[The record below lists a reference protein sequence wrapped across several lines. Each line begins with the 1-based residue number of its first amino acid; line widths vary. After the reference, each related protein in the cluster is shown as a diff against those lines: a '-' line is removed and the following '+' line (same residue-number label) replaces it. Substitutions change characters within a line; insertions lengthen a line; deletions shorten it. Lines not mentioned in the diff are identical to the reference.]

1 MKQAGSNR
9 KPGNSSSGGP
19 AAASGAGGSGG
30 RQNMGRGR
38 SSGKGPP
45 PATGTKCELKVKN
58 GVIYEGVFKTYSPKC
73 DLVLDAA
80 HRKSP
85 DAGLCPKREDILESI
100 IFKASDVVVVQFK
113 DVDLNYARKDTFTE
127 PTVNARI
134 NGEHKDKDLEP
145 WDSDTFTE
153 PTVNARIN
161 GEHKDKDLEP
171 WESGENVIEDL
182 EALETDVS
190 NGWDPNDMFKFNEEN
205 YGVKSTYDSSLSS
218 YTVALERDTSEE
230 FLKREA
236 RAAQLADEI
245 ESSAS
250 YKARVAV
257 ENDDRTEEDKYT
269 AVARNSEREG
279 HSMNSRENKYI
290 PPGQRNRDGMSWGT
304 GRQNSPRM
312 AQPGSGPPPP
322 RTGAHNSDYSPSS
335 GADQRVVNG
344 DVGQGP
350 TMDRI
355 GIIAMSD
362 QSNGWD
368 PNDMFKFNEENYGVK
383 STYDSS
389 LSSYTVALERDTSE
403 EFLKREARAA
413 QLADEIESSASYKAR
428 VAVENDDRT
437 EEDKYTAVARNSEK
451 EGHSMNSRENKY
463 IPPGQRNRD
472 GMSWGTG
479 RQNSPRMAQPGSGPP
494 PPRTGA
500 HNSDYSPSSGA
511 DQRVVNGGVPWP
523 SPCPSPSSRPPS
535 RYQSAPTSLPP
546 RAATPTRPPSR
557 PSRPPSRPSAHGAPA
572 PFSTMPKRMS
582 TEGPPRMS
590 PKTQRTPRGHR
601 GSTGRVG
608 MGVEFIPH
616 NAPAEVSP
624 PPAPRSSPSGGTW
637 SAVVSGGSSSRLSPK
652 VHRPRSPRQN
662 SIGSASS
669 GSSLPS
675 PQAGTVPVESVAMPV
690 STVSPTAASPA
701 SNRAVTP
708 SAEGAASVA
717 PDHRQQIDNLK
728 KFSED
733 FRLQPSSNPD
743 PIFDQMMSQPR
754 DPAEKSRESHLDKIA
769 ETSSKES
776 ASEDGSAPN
785 TTGSS
790 KPSSPSTSPSTEC
803 SSEQKRGPDVTSQ
816 GVQTSGP
823 GNKLDKDDNK
833 DTTPEQVRKSTLNPN
848 AKEFNPRSF
857 SAQPTAMYHVP
868 VTHMPVNQT
877 KPYRA
882 VPNMPQQRP
891 DQHHPQGTPTMIHP
905 ATAAGPPI
913 VAPNPAY
920 SAQYVTYSPQQFA
933 NQTLVQQVPH
943 YQSQPPHVYS
953 PVMQSNGRMMAPP
966 THGQPGLVSSST
978 TQYGA
983 AEQTHTMYVSQGPIP
998 QQYTHPN
1005 ATLHHHPQH
1014 PQPSATPTGQQQGQ
1028 HAGSH
1033 PAPSPVQHA
1042 QHQAA
1047 QALHLGNPQQ
1057 QPIYSTLTPT
1067 PPSMTPGPNPQS
1079 PQTSFPSAQQAV
1091 YIHPQQ
1097 VQHGYNPS
1105 HMAHVPQAHVQSGMV
1120 PPHHATPTHP
1130 PMMLM
1135 ATQPP
1140 GGPQPPIPQNALPPI
1155 PVSSTTH
1162 FSYMA
1167 HPTGT
1172 ATVWHASSTELPNS
1186 SPSGHLT
1193 SKVFVS
1199 TRTLM
1204 FQP

>member
-1 MKQAGSNR
+1 MSMKQAGGNR

-30 RQNMGRGR
+30 SGGRQNMGRGR
-38 SSGKGPP
+38 NSGKGPP
-45 PATGTKCELKVKN
+45 SATIPFDGVYANMRMVHVLTSVVGTKCELKVKN

-85 DAGLCPKREDILESI
+85 DGGLCPKREDILESI

-113 DVDLNYARKDTFTE
+113 DVDLNYARKVSSETDTFTE

-145 WDSDTFTE
+145 WD
-153 PTVNARIN
+153 
-161 GEHKDKDLEP
+161 
-171 WESGENVIEDL
+171 SGENVIEDL

-344 DVGQGP
+344 
-350 TMDRI
+350 
-355 GIIAMSD
+355 
-362 QSNGWD
+362 
-368 PNDMFKFNEENYGVK
+368 
-383 STYDSS
+383 
-389 LSSYTVALERDTSE
+389 
-403 EFLKREARAA
+403 
-413 QLADEIESSASYKAR
+413 
-428 VAVENDDRT
+428 
-437 EEDKYTAVARNSEK
+437 
-451 EGHSMNSRENKY
+451 
-463 IPPGQRNRD
+463 
-472 GMSWGTG
+472 
-479 RQNSPRMAQPGSGPP
+479 
-494 PPRTGA
+494 
-500 HNSDYSPSSGA
+500 
-511 DQRVVNGGVPWP
+511 GVPWP

-546 RAATPTRPPSR
+546 RAATPTRPPSRPPSR

-690 STVSPTAASPA
+690 SAVSPTAASPA

-708 SAEGAASVA
+708 SAEAKESRLQEPRQNSPAASKENIKPSETSPSFPRPANKGASSVA

-743 PIFDQMMSQPR
+743 PIFDQMISQPR
-754 DPAEKSRESHLDKIA
+754 DPAEKSRESHLDKTA

-833 DTTPEQVRKSTLNPN
+833 DTTLEQVRKSTLNPN

-857 SAQPTAMYHVP
+857 SAQPKPATTPTPPRPQGQPSPSIVVQQHPTMYSPTVCFPQMYPLPVSPGVQKSIVWKPTAMYHVP

-882 VPNMPQQRP
+882 GKVPNMPQQRP

-933 NQTLVQQVPH
+933 NQPLVQQVPH

-1167 HPTGT
+1167 HPTVQ
-1172 ATVWHASSTELPNS
+1172 AHHQQQL
-1186 SPSGHLT
+1186 
-1193 SKVFVS
+1193 
-1199 TRTLM
+1199 
-1204 FQP
+1204 

>member
-1 MKQAGSNR
+1 MKQAGGNR

-19 AAASGAGGSGG
+19 AAASGVGGSGGSGG

-85 DAGLCPKREDILESI
+85 DVGLCPKREDILESI

-145 WDSDTFTE
+145 W
-153 PTVNARIN
+153 
-161 GEHKDKDLEP
+161 
-171 WESGENVIEDL
+171 ESGENVIEDL
-182 EALETDVS
+182 EALETDV
-190 NGWDPNDMFKFNEEN
+190 
-205 YGVKSTYDSSLSS
+205 
-218 YTVALERDTSEE
+218 
-230 FLKREA
+230 
-236 RAAQLADEI
+236 
-245 ESSAS
+245 
-250 YKARVAV
+250 
-257 ENDDRTEEDKYT
+257 
-269 AVARNSEREG
+269 
-279 HSMNSRENKYI
+279 
-290 PPGQRNRDGMSWGT
+290 
-304 GRQNSPRM
+304 
-312 AQPGSGPPPP
+312 
-322 RTGAHNSDYSPSS
+322 
-335 GADQRVVNG
+335 
-344 DVGQGP
+344 
-350 TMDRI
+350 
-355 GIIAMSD
+355 
-362 QSNGWD
+362 SNGWD

-690 STVSPTAASPA
+690 SAVSPTAASPA

-708 SAEGAASVA
+708 SAEVV
-717 PDHRQQIDNLK
+717 K
-728 KFSED
+728 CF
-733 FRLQPSSNPD
+733 
-743 PIFDQMMSQPR
+743 
-754 DPAEKSRESHLDKIA
+754 
-769 ETSSKES
+769 
-776 ASEDGSAPN
+776 
-785 TTGSS
+785 
-790 KPSSPSTSPSTEC
+790 
-803 SSEQKRGPDVTSQ
+803 
-816 GVQTSGP
+816 
-823 GNKLDKDDNK
+823 
-833 DTTPEQVRKSTLNPN
+833 
-848 AKEFNPRSF
+848 
-857 SAQPTAMYHVP
+857 
-868 VTHMPVNQT
+868 
-877 KPYRA
+877 
-882 VPNMPQQRP
+882 
-891 DQHHPQGTPTMIHP
+891 
-905 ATAAGPPI
+905 
-913 VAPNPAY
+913 
-920 SAQYVTYSPQQFA
+920 
-933 NQTLVQQVPH
+933 
-943 YQSQPPHVYS
+943 
-953 PVMQSNGRMMAPP
+953 
-966 THGQPGLVSSST
+966 
-978 TQYGA
+978 
-983 AEQTHTMYVSQGPIP
+983 
-998 QQYTHPN
+998 
-1005 ATLHHHPQH
+1005 
-1014 PQPSATPTGQQQGQ
+1014 
-1028 HAGSH
+1028 
-1033 PAPSPVQHA
+1033 
-1042 QHQAA
+1042 
-1047 QALHLGNPQQ
+1047 
-1057 QPIYSTLTPT
+1057 
-1067 PPSMTPGPNPQS
+1067 
-1079 PQTSFPSAQQAV
+1079 
-1091 YIHPQQ
+1091 
-1097 VQHGYNPS
+1097 
-1105 HMAHVPQAHVQSGMV
+1105 
-1120 PPHHATPTHP
+1120 
-1130 PMMLM
+1130 
-1135 ATQPP
+1135 
-1140 GGPQPPIPQNALPPI
+1140 
-1155 PVSSTTH
+1155 
-1162 FSYMA
+1162 
-1167 HPTGT
+1167 
-1172 ATVWHASSTELPNS
+1172 
-1186 SPSGHLT
+1186 
-1193 SKVFVS
+1193 
-1199 TRTLM
+1199 
-1204 FQP
+1204 

>member
-1 MKQAGSNR
+1 MSMKQAGGNR

-30 RQNMGRGR
+30 SGGRQNMGRGR
-38 SSGKGPP
+38 NSGKGPP
-45 PATGTKCELKVKN
+45 SATIPFDGVYANMRMVHVLTSVVGTKCELKVKN

-113 DVDLNYARKDTFTE
+113 DVDLNYARKVSSETDTFTE

-145 WDSDTFTE
+145 WD
-153 PTVNARIN
+153 
-161 GEHKDKDLEP
+161 
-171 WESGENVIEDL
+171 SGENVIEDL

-344 DVGQGP
+344 
-350 TMDRI
+350 
-355 GIIAMSD
+355 
-362 QSNGWD
+362 
-368 PNDMFKFNEENYGVK
+368 
-383 STYDSS
+383 
-389 LSSYTVALERDTSE
+389 
-403 EFLKREARAA
+403 
-413 QLADEIESSASYKAR
+413 
-428 VAVENDDRT
+428 
-437 EEDKYTAVARNSEK
+437 
-451 EGHSMNSRENKY
+451 
-463 IPPGQRNRD
+463 
-472 GMSWGTG
+472 
-479 RQNSPRMAQPGSGPP
+479 
-494 PPRTGA
+494 
-500 HNSDYSPSSGA
+500 
-511 DQRVVNGGVPWP
+511 GVPWP

-546 RAATPTRPPSR
+546 RAATPTRPPSRPPSR

-608 MGVEFIPH
+608 VGVEFIPH

-637 SAVVSGGSSSRLSPK
+637 SAVVSG

-690 STVSPTAASPA
+690 SAVSPTAASPA

-708 SAEGAASVA
+708 SAEAKESRLQEPRQNSPAASKENIKPSETSPSFPRPANKGASSVA

-754 DPAEKSRESHLDKIA
+754 DPAEKSRESNLDKTA

-776 ASEDGSAPN
+776 ASEDSSAPN

-857 SAQPTAMYHVP
+857 SAQPKPATAPTPPRPQGQPSPSIVVQQHPTMYSPTVCFPQMYPLPVSPGVQKSIVWKPTAMYHVP

-882 VPNMPQQRP
+882 GKVPNMPQQRP

-933 NQTLVQQVPH
+933 NQPLVQQVPH

-1167 HPTGT
+1167 HPTVQ
-1172 ATVWHASSTELPNS
+1172 AHHQQQL
-1186 SPSGHLT
+1186 
-1193 SKVFVS
+1193 
-1199 TRTLM
+1199 
-1204 FQP
+1204 